1 VSEDPCNADRQ
12 ALQLFCVLLL
22 GNTGIIH
29 AYKEHGWPSNGRRV
43 GERHGCLQPVAFL
56 CQGLTF
62 DEIVLRVAETNKK
75 CLVGK
80 GLDWVHGSAL
90 PPAFQTHYKNQ
101 PFLTLL
107 LDVLRVPR

>member
-1 VSEDPCNADRQ
+1 MAFSATGD
-12 ALQLFCVLLL
+12 L
-22 GNTGIIH
+22 GCEYGAGVTCHGLPAASRLSVPG
-29 AYKEHGWPSNGRRV
+29 AYVRRNR
-43 GERHGCLQPVAFL
+43 G
-56 CQGLTF
+56 
-62 DEIVLRVAETNKK
+62 RVAETNKK

-90 PPAFQTHYKNQ
+90 PPAFQNHYKNQ